1 MEFLMAVKKGD
12 DGYLHN
18 DMGEVWGYCRVS
30 TTQQKTDRQEIAMEE
45 YGVPATKI
53 FIDKQSG
60 KSFNRPAYKKMIR
73 ILRKGDIIVIKSIDR
88 LGRNYQ
94 EIIDQWR
101 MITQDLGCG
110 IYVID
115 MPLLNTT
122 GDPEDLISK
131 FITDMML
138 QVLSFVAQNERE
150 NTITRQREGI
160 DAARRKRIVSIGR
173 PKIPMPFDFWQI
185 FVMWKKRECTTND
198 LFRYCHEAYGMSNR
212 TFYRRINEL
221 NQRYGNLPP
230 ERLDDLILDK
240 EFFNGICF
248 DNERIEQGIGY
259 YNQYVLNNPEKE
271 RKLRER
277 HRKEKE
283 EKLELTKEEE
293 EALQRAMLYK
303 RQQEFRE
310 RFNMPALSIF
320 DRTDMPT
327 ELIKRPDPIPPK
339 LSKNGKRIGRPPN
352 RSKTDMFINGDGQ
365 VYNCHTKQSGID
377 QAVVLYDKDPCIP
390 NIDESKLDSQKPM
403 KTIVII

>member
-1 MEFLMAVKKGD
+1 MAVKKGD

-150 NTITRQREGI
+150 NTISRQREGI

-221 NQRYGNLPP
+221 NQRYGDLPP

-240 EFFNGICF
+240 EFFNGIHF

-283 EKLELTKEEE
+283 EKPELTKEEE
-293 EALQRAMLYK
+293 EAIQRAMLYK
-303 RQQEFRE
+303 RQKEFRE

-352 RSKTDMFINGDGQ
+352 RSKTDMIINGDGQ
-365 VYNCHTKQSGID
+365 VYNCHTKQSGVD
-377 QAVVLYDKDPCIP
+377 QAVILLDKDPRIP
-390 NIDESKLDSQKPM
+390 DIDESKLDSQKPM

>member
-1 MEFLMAVKKGD
+1 MAVKKGD

-160 DAARRKRIVSIGR
+160 NAARRKRIVSIGR

-221 NQRYGNLPP
+221 NQRYGDLPP

-283 EKLELTKEEE
+283 EKPELTKEEE

-352 RSKTDMFINGDGQ
+352 RTKTDMIINGDGQ

-390 NIDESKLDSQKPM
+390 DIDESKLDSQKPM

>member
-1 MEFLMAVKKGD
+1 MAVKKGD

-221 NQRYGNLPP
+221 NQRYGDLPP

-283 EKLELTKEEE
+283 EKPELTKEEE

-303 RQQEFRE
+303 RQKEFRE
-310 RFNMPALSIF
+310 RFNMSALSIF

-352 RSKTDMFINGDGQ
+352 RSKTDMIIKGDGQ

>member
-1 MEFLMAVKKGD
+1 MAVKKGD

-221 NQRYGNLPP
+221 NQRYCDLPP

-327 ELIKRPDPIPPK
+327 KLIKRPDPIPPK

-352 RSKTDMFINGDGQ
+352 RTKTDMIINGDGQ

-377 QAVVLYDKDPCIP
+377 QAVVLCDKDPCIP

>member
-1 MEFLMAVKKGD
+1 MAVKKGD

-160 DAARRKRIVSIGR
+160 NAARRKRIVSIGR

-259 YNQYVLNNPEKE
+259 YNKYVLNNPEKE

-277 HRKEKE
+277 HQKEKE
-283 EKLELTKEEE
+283 EKPELTKEEE

-352 RSKTDMFINGDGQ
+352 RTKTDMIINMDGQ

-377 QAVVLYDKDPCIP
+377 QAVVLYDKDPCISD
-390 NIDESKLDSQKPM
+390 IDESKLDSQKPM

>member
-1 MEFLMAVKKGD
+1 MAVKKGD

-221 NQRYGNLPP
+221 NQRYGDLPP

-283 EKLELTKEEE
+283 EKPELTKEEE

-327 ELIKRPDPIPPK
+327 KLIKRPDPIPPK

-390 NIDESKLDSQKPM
+390 NIDESNLASQKPM

>member
-1 MEFLMAVKKGD
+1 MAVKKGD

-283 EKLELTKEEE
+283 EKPELTKEEE

-352 RSKTDMFINGDGQ
+352 RTKTDMIINGDGQ

>member
-1 MEFLMAVKKGD
+1 MAVKKGD

-283 EKLELTKEEE
+283 EKPELTKEEE

-339 LSKNGKRIGRPPN
+339 LSKNGKRIGRSPN

>member
-1 MEFLMAVKKGD
+1 MAVKKGD

-45 YGVPATKI
+45 YGVPSTKI

-101 MITQDLGCG
+101 MITQDLGCV

-173 PKIPMPFDFWQI
+173 PKIPMPFDFWEI
-185 FVMWKKRECTTND
+185 FVMWKKREYSTND
-198 LFRYCHEAYGMSNR
+198 LFRYCHETYGMSNR

-221 NQRYGNLPP
+221 NQRFGELSPN
-230 ERLDDLILDK
+230 RLDDLILDK
-240 EFFNGICF
+240 EFFNGIHF

-283 EKLELTKEEE
+283 EKPELTKEEE

-352 RSKTDMFINGDGQ
+352 RSKTDMIIKGDGQ

-390 NIDESKLDSQKPM
+390 DIDESKLDSQKPM

>member
-1 MEFLMAVKKGD
+1 MAVKKGD

-221 NQRYGNLPP
+221 NQRYGDLPP

-283 EKLELTKEEE
+283 EKPELTKEEE

-352 RSKTDMFINGDGQ
+352 RTKTDMFINGDGQ

-390 NIDESKLDSQKPM
+390 NIDESKLDSQRPM

>member
-1 MEFLMAVKKGD
+1 MAVKKGD

-283 EKLELTKEEE
+283 EKPELTKEEE

-327 ELIKRPDPIPPK
+327 KLIKRPDPIPPK

>member
-1 MEFLMAVKKGD
+1 MAVKKGD

-185 FVMWKKRECTTND
+185 FVMWKKREYTTND

-221 NQRYGNLPP
+221 NQRYGDLPP

-283 EKLELTKEEE
+283 EKPELTKEEE

-327 ELIKRPDPIPPK
+327 KLIKRPDPIPPK

>member
-1 MEFLMAVKKGD
+1 MAVKKGD

-283 EKLELTKEEE
+283 EKPELTKEEE

-327 ELIKRPDPIPPK
+327 KLIKRPDPIPPK

-352 RSKTDMFINGDGQ
+352 RTKTDMFINGDGQ

>member
-1 MEFLMAVKKGD
+1 MAVKKGD

-150 NTITRQREGI
+150 NTMTRQREGI

-221 NQRYGNLPP
+221 NQRYGDLPP

-283 EKLELTKEEE
+283 EKPELTKEEE

-352 RSKTDMFINGDGQ
+352 RTKTDMIIKGDGQ

>member
-1 MEFLMAVKKGD
+1 MAVKKGD

-185 FVMWKKRECTTND
+185 FVMWKKREYTTND

-221 NQRYGNLPP
+221 NQRYGDLPP

-283 EKLELTKEEE
+283 EKPELTKEEE

>member
-1 MEFLMAVKKGD
+1 MAVKKGD

-185 FVMWKKRECTTND
+185 FVMWKKREYTTND

-221 NQRYGNLPP
+221 NQRYGDLPP

-283 EKLELTKEEE
+283 EKPELTKEEE

-327 ELIKRPDPIPPK
+327 KLIKRPDPIPPK

-377 QAVVLYDKDPCIP
+377 QAVILYDKDPCIP

>member
-1 MEFLMAVKKGD
+1 MAVKKGD

-221 NQRYGNLPP
+221 NQRYGDLPP

-283 EKLELTKEEE
+283 EKPELTKEEE

-352 RSKTDMFINGDGQ
+352 RTKTDMIINMDGQ

-403 KTIVII
+403 KTIIII

>member
-1 MEFLMAVKKGD
+1 MAVKKGD

-283 EKLELTKEEE
+283 EKPELTKEEE

-352 RSKTDMFINGDGQ
+352 RTKTDMIINMDGQ

>member
-1 MEFLMAVKKGD
+1 MAVKKGD

-221 NQRYGNLPP
+221 NQRYGDLPP

-283 EKLELTKEEE
+283 EKPELTKEEE

>member
-1 MEFLMAVKKGD
+1 MAVKKGD

-150 NTITRQREGI
+150 NTISRQREGI

-221 NQRYGNLPP
+221 NQRYGDLPP

-240 EFFNGICF
+240 EFFNGIHF

-283 EKLELTKEEE
+283 EKPELTKEEE

-303 RQQEFRE
+303 RQKEFRE

-352 RSKTDMFINGDGQ
+352 RSKTDMIIKGDGQ
-365 VYNCHTKQSGID
+365 VYNCHTKQSGVD
-377 QAVVLYDKDPCIP
+377 QAVVLLDKDPRIP
-390 NIDESKLDSQKPM
+390 DIDESKLDSQKPM

>member
-1 MEFLMAVKKGD
+1 MAVKKGD

-221 NQRYGNLPP
+221 NQRYGDLPP

-283 EKLELTKEEE
+283 EKPELTKEEE

-310 RFNMPALSIF
+310 RFNMSALSIF

-352 RSKTDMFINGDGQ
+352 RTKTDMIIKGDGQ

>member
-1 MEFLMAVKKGD
+1 MAVKKGD

-221 NQRYGNLPP
+221 NQRYGDLPP

-283 EKLELTKEEE
+283 EKPELTKEEE

-327 ELIKRPDPIPPK
+327 ELIKRSDPIPPK

-352 RSKTDMFINGDGQ
+352 RTKTDMIINGDGQ

>member
-1 MEFLMAVKKGD
+1 MAVKKGD

-221 NQRYGNLPP
+221 NQRYGDLPP

-283 EKLELTKEEE
+283 EKPELTKEEE

-403 KTIVII
+403 KTIVIL

>member
-221 NQRYGNLPP
+221 NQRYGDLPP

-283 EKLELTKEEE
+283 EKPELTKEEE

>member
-1 MEFLMAVKKGD
+1 MAVKKGD

-221 NQRYGNLPP
+221 NQRYGDLPP

-277 HRKEKE
+277 HQKEKE
-283 EKLELTKEEE
+283 EKPELTKEEE

-327 ELIKRPDPIPPK
+327 ELIKRSDPIPPK

-352 RSKTDMFINGDGQ
+352 RTKTDMIINGDGQ

-390 NIDESKLDSQKPM
+390 DIDESKLDSQKPM

>member
-283 EKLELTKEEE
+283 EKPELTKEEE

-352 RSKTDMFINGDGQ
+352 RTKTDMIINMDGQ

>member
-1 MEFLMAVKKGD
+1 MAVKKGD

-185 FVMWKKRECTTND
+185 FVMWKKREYTTND

-221 NQRYGNLPP
+221 NQRYGDLPP

-283 EKLELTKEEE
+283 EKPELTKEEE

-352 RSKTDMFINGDGQ
+352 RSKTDMIIKGDGQ

>member
-1 MEFLMAVKKGD
+1 
-12 DGYLHN
+12 
-18 DMGEVWGYCRVS
+18 
-30 TTQQKTDRQEIAMEE
+30 
-45 YGVPATKI
+45 
-53 FIDKQSG
+53 
-60 KSFNRPAYKKMIR
+60 
-73 ILRKGDIIVIKSIDR
+73 
-88 LGRNYQ
+88 
-94 EIIDQWR
+94 
-101 MITQDLGCG
+101 
-110 IYVID
+110 
-115 MPLLNTT
+115 
-122 GDPEDLISK
+122 
-131 FITDMML
+131 
-138 QVLSFVAQNERE
+138 
-150 NTITRQREGI
+150 
-160 DAARRKRIVSIGR
+160 
-173 PKIPMPFDFWQI
+173 
-185 FVMWKKRECTTND
+185 
-198 LFRYCHEAYGMSNR
+198 MSNR

-283 EKLELTKEEE
+283 EKPELTKEEE

-327 ELIKRPDPIPPK
+327 KLIKRPDPIPPK

-390 NIDESKLDSQKPM
+390 DIDESKLDSQKPM

>member
-1 MEFLMAVKKGD
+1 MAVKKGD

-150 NTITRQREGI
+150 NTISRQREGI

-221 NQRYGNLPP
+221 NQRYGDLPP

-240 EFFNGICF
+240 EFFNGIHF

-283 EKLELTKEEE
+283 EKPELTKEEE

-303 RQQEFRE
+303 RQKEFRE

-327 ELIKRPDPIPPK
+327 ELIKRPDPILPK

-352 RSKTDMFINGDGQ
+352 RSKTDMIINGDGQ
-365 VYNCHTKQSGID
+365 VYNCHTKQSGVD
-377 QAVVLYDKDPCIP
+377 QAVILLDKDPRIP
-390 NIDESKLDSQKPM
+390 DIDESKLDSQKPM

>member
-1 MEFLMAVKKGD
+1 MAVKKGD

-185 FVMWKKRECTTND
+185 FVMWKKREYTTND

-221 NQRYGNLPP
+221 NQRYGDLPP

-277 HRKEKE
+277 HQKEKE
-283 EKLELTKEEE
+283 EKPELTKEEE

-352 RSKTDMFINGDGQ
+352 RSKTDMIIKGDGQ

>member
-1 MEFLMAVKKGD
+1 MTVKKGS

-30 TTQQKTDRQEIAMEE
+30 TVQQKTDRQEIAMEE

-150 NTITRQREGI
+150 NTISRQREGI
-160 DAARRKRIVSIGR
+160 DAARRKRIVTIGR

-185 FVMWKKRECTTND
+185 FVMWKKREYSTTD
-198 LFRYCHEAYGMSNR
+198 LYRFCHETYGMSNR

-221 NQRYGNLPP
+221 NQRYGDLPP

-240 EFFNGICF
+240 EFFEGIHF
-248 DNERIEQGIGY
+248 DNERLEQGIGY
-259 YNQYVLNNPEKE
+259 YNQYVLNNPDKE
-271 RKLRER
+271 RALRER

-283 EKLELTKEEE
+283 EKPELSN
-293 EALQRAMLYK
+293 AL
-303 RQQEFRE
+303 
-310 RFNMPALSIF
+310 
-320 DRTDMPT
+320 
-327 ELIKRPDPIPPK
+327 
-339 LSKNGKRIGRPPN
+339 
-352 RSKTDMFINGDGQ
+352 
-365 VYNCHTKQSGID
+365 
-377 QAVVLYDKDPCIP
+377 
-390 NIDESKLDSQKPM
+390 
-403 KTIVII
+403 

>member
-1 MEFLMAVKKGD
+1 MAVKKGD

-173 PKIPMPFDFWQI
+173 PKIPMPFDFWEI
-185 FVMWKKRECTTND
+185 FVMWKKREYSTND
-198 LFRYCHEAYGMSNR
+198 LFRYCHETYGMSNR

-221 NQRYGNLPP
+221 NQRFGELSPD
-230 ERLDDLILDK
+230 RLDDLILDK
-240 EFFNGICF
+240 EFFNGIHF

-283 EKLELTKEEE
+283 EKPELTKEEE

-352 RSKTDMFINGDGQ
+352 RSKTDMIINGDGQ

-390 NIDESKLDSQKPM
+390 DIDESKLDSQKPM

>member
-1 MEFLMAVKKGD
+1 MAVKKGD

-30 TTQQKTDRQEIAMEE
+30 TIQQKTDRQEIAMEE

-221 NQRYGNLPP
+221 NQRYGDLPP

-283 EKLELTKEEE
+283 EKPELTKEEE

-390 NIDESKLDSQKPM
+390 DIDESKLDSQKPM

>member
-1 MEFLMAVKKGD
+1 MAVKKGD

-221 NQRYGNLPP
+221 NQRYGDLPP

-283 EKLELTKEEE
+283 EKPELTKEEE

-352 RSKTDMFINGDGQ
+352 RTKTDMIINGDGQ

>member
-1 MEFLMAVKKGD
+1 MTVKKGS

-30 TTQQKTDRQEIAMEE
+30 TVQQKTDRQEIAMEE

-150 NTITRQREGI
+150 NTISRQREGI
-160 DAARRKRIVSIGR
+160 DAARRKRIVTIGR

-185 FVMWKKRECTTND
+185 FVMWKKHEYSTTD
-198 LFRYCHEAYGMSNR
+198 LYRFCHETYGMSNR

-221 NQRYGNLPP
+221 NQRYGDLPP

-240 EFFNGICF
+240 EFFEGIHF
-248 DNERIEQGIGY
+248 DNERLEQGIGY
-259 YNQYVLNNPEKE
+259 YNQYVLNNPDKE
-271 RKLRER
+271 RALRER

-283 EKLELTKEEE
+283 EKPELSKEEE

-310 RFNMPALSIF
+310 RFNMSTTSIF

-327 ELIKRPDPIPPK
+327 KLIKRQDPTPPK
-339 LSKNGKRIGRPPN
+339 LSKNGKRIGRPPKQ
-352 RSKTDMFINGDGQ
+352 SKLYDQHHI
-365 VYNCHTKQSGID
+365 YSGID
-377 QAVVLYDKDPCIP
+377 QAVELIDTKSQIP
-390 NIDESKLDSQKPM
+390 DIDDTKLDSQKPM

>member
-1 MEFLMAVKKGD
+1 MAVKKGD

-160 DAARRKRIVSIGR
+160 DAARRKHIVSIGR

-221 NQRYGNLPP
+221 NQRYGDLPP

-283 EKLELTKEEE
+283 EKPELTKEEE

-352 RSKTDMFINGDGQ
+352 RSKTDMIINGDGQ

-390 NIDESKLDSQKPM
+390 DIDESKLDSQKPM

>member
-1 MEFLMAVKKGD
+1 MAVKKGD

-352 RSKTDMFINGDGQ
+352 RTKTDMIINMDGQ

>member
-1 MEFLMAVKKGD
+1 MAVKKGD

-283 EKLELTKEEE
+283 EKPELTKEEE

-327 ELIKRPDPIPPK
+327 KLIKRPDPIPPK

-352 RSKTDMFINGDGQ
+352 RSKTDMIINGDGQ

>member
-1 MEFLMAVKKGD
+1 MAVKKGD

-160 DAARRKRIVSIGR
+160 NAARRKRIVSIGR

-221 NQRYGNLPP
+221 NQRYGDLPP

-352 RSKTDMFINGDGQ
+352 RTKTDMIINGDGQ

-377 QAVVLYDKDPCIP
+377 QAVVFYDKDPCIP